1 MEGEPKPDEAKE
13 EEKKAD
19 NEPINIK
26 IKDSQGEV
34 YFRVKMSTKFAKVR
48 GGKKKLSIR
57 MQRQRE
63 RERERE
69 SALKQTMARLREADS
84 ILGDAH
90 SVL

>member
-48 GGKKKLSIR
+48 GGKKIKYSHAEAE
-57 MQRQRE
+57 RE

-69 SALKQTMARLREADS
+69 RSQADDGALA
-84 ILGDAH
+84 
-90 SVL
+90 

>member
-48 GGKKKLSIR
+48 GEKKIKYSHAEAE
-57 MQRQRE
+57 RE
-63 RERERE
+63 RERER
-69 SALKQTMARLREADS
+69 ALKQTMTRLREADS